1 MKTSQHLMI
10 LGSALILLAGCQKE
24 ESMVT
29 SPSTSAGN
37 LKAGKAA
44 VVESVTGSGHI
55 TREYTEPDVWRTFTF
70 SATKD
75 ADGNVKG
82 TYQLKNH
89 NLTSLQGTVLCF
101 TIEDNKA
108 VLLVKIDKFSS
119 SVSEQSPYP
128 YGYIVV
134 EDGGEGKGSTDRIS
148 LHYDTDVMS
157 DCGIVYSVPL
167 YDIEAGNVQIHKS
180 K

>member
-1 MKTSQHLMI
+1 MKATQHLMI

-24 ESMVT
+24 ESMVSSDPT
-29 SPSTSAGN
+29 TAGT
-37 LKAGKAA
+37 LKAGQAA
-44 VVESVTGSGHI
+44 VVESVTGSAHL
-55 TREYTEPDVWRTFTF
+55 TRNFYEPDVWRTFTF

-89 NLTSLQGTVLCF
+89 NLASLKGTILCF

-108 VLLVKIDKFSS
+108 VLLVRIDQFSS

-134 EDGGEGKGSTDRIS
+134 EDGGEGKGSVDKIS

-157 DCGIVYSVPL
+157 DCGIVYNVPL
-167 YDIEAGNVQIHKS
+167 YEIEAGNVQVHKS